1 MAHAEDHEGPSC
13 GIPRVRC
20 RHNGRKATRMPGS
33 ENRDLQDWLR
43 ELRPNASWFLLTLMG
58 SVVAAE
64 IISWVPY
71 PSGKA
76 IFIGI
81 GLCMN
86 ALLIAWLSWVRT
98 QDNKATTR
106 ELTTLLQ
113 RIEKLQKALA
123 NAGRQRQQREQPQ
136 RDQPRQRTS
145 GLENSHPDV
154 AELPSRGEFGDSATS
169 PRWGTSEQ
177 DPHRQWAR
185 LNAAE
190 KAIVRFVLLKGTA
203 TAAQL
208 VQFRAPAG
216 VRSTDTCAGVREKTS
231 FLLGDLESGLTIN
244 SKLKAYLET
253 IILQEESLGRC
264 F

>member
-1 MAHAEDHEGPSC
+1 MS
-13 GIPRVRC
+13 
-20 RHNGRKATRMPGS
+20 GS
-33 ENRDLQDWLR
+33 ENRNLQERLR
-43 ELRPNASWFLLTLMG
+43 ELRPNATWFLLTLMG
-58 SVVAAE
+58 SAVAAE
-64 IISWVPY
+64 IVSRVPY
-71 PSGKA
+71 PNGKA

-106 ELTTLLQ
+106 ELTILLQ

-136 RDQPRQRTS
+136 REQLRQRIS

-154 AELPSRGEFGDSATS
+154 AELPSRGEFGDLATS
-169 PRWGTSEQ
+169 PRWGTGEQ
-177 DPHRQWAR
+177 GPHKQWAR

-190 KAIVRFVLLKGTA
+190 KAMVRFVLLKGTA

-208 VQFRAPAG
+208 VQFRDPDG
-216 VRSTDTCAGVREKTS
+216 FRSTDTCAGVREKTS

-244 SKLKAYLET
+244 SKLKASLET
-253 IILQEESLGRC
+253 IILQEESRGKY

>member
-1 MAHAEDHEGPSC
+1 MS
-13 GIPRVRC
+13 I
-20 RHNGRKATRMPGS
+20 S
-33 ENRDLQDWLR
+33 ENRNLQEWLG
-43 ELRPNASWFLLTLMG
+43 ELRPNAIWFLLTLIG
-58 SVVAAE
+58 SAVAAE
-64 IISWVPY
+64 IVSWVPY

-81 GLCMN
+81 GLFMN

-106 ELTTLLQ
+106 ELTILLQ

-136 RDQPRQRTS
+136 REQLRQRVS

-154 AELPSRGEFGDSATS
+154 AELPSRGEFGDLATS
-169 PRWGTSEQ
+169 PRWGTGEQ
-177 DPHRQWAR
+177 DPRKQWAR

-203 TAAQL
+203 TAVQL
-208 VQFRAPAG
+208 VQFREPG
-216 VRSTDTCAGVREKTS
+216 GFRSTDTCAGVREKTS

-244 SKLKAYLET
+244 SKLKAHLET
-253 IILQEESLGRC
+253 IILQEEGRGKYL
-264 F
+264 

>member
-1 MAHAEDHEGPSC
+1 MS
-13 GIPRVRC
+13 
-20 RHNGRKATRMPGS
+20 GS
-33 ENRDLQDWLR
+33 EDRDLQEWLR
-43 ELRPNASWFLLTLMG
+43 ELRPNAIWFLLTLMG
-58 SVVAAE
+58 SAVAAV
-64 IISWVPY
+64 IVSWVPY

-81 GLCMN
+81 GLSMN

-136 RDQPRQRTS
+136 REQLRQQIS
-145 GLENSHPDV
+145 DLENNHPDL
-154 AELPSRGEFGDSATS
+154 AERPSREEFEDLATS
-169 PRWGTSEQ
+169 PKWGPGEQ
-177 DPHRQWAR
+177 DAHKQWKR
-185 LNAAE
+185 LNTAE
-190 KAIVRFVLLKGTA
+190 KAIVKFVLLKGTA
-203 TAAQL
+203 TAVQL
-208 VQFRAPAG
+208 VQFREPG
-216 VRSTDTCAGVREKTS
+216 GFRSTDTCAGVREKTS
-231 FLLGDLESGLTIN
+231 FLLGDLESGLAIN

-253 IILQEESLGRC
+253 IILQEESRGKY